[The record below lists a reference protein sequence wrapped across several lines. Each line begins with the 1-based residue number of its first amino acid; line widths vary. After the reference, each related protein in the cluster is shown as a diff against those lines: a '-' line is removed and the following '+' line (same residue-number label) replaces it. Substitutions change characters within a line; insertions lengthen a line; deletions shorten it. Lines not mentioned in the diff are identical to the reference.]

1 MKKVIRGIAA
11 VLAVIGIMSMGSVAL
26 ATTSSGSKGVLA
38 DTKYSL
44 EDMLVYAIE
53 DEYMADAEYDAIM
66 EKYGVQPP
74 FSNIAR
80 SEENQ
85 IYQLEQLLKKY
96 KVTLPNKDWSSLVTL
111 PDSLEDCYK
120 AGITTEENNI
130 AMYEKFLK
138 EDLPKDVKIVFEN
151 LAETSKRHLYA
162 YENALEGNIICGPR
176 IGYNGNSQYDSE
188 NGYGYG
194 NGMRNEYGYSNGMR
208 NEYGY
213 GNGTRNGNGYGNGMR
228 NGYGNGMRNGNGYS
242 NGNEYRNGNGYN
254 NINGASCGGMF

>member
-11 VLAVIGIMSMGSVAL
+11 GLAVIGIMSMGSVAL

-53 DEYMADAEYDAIM
+53 DEYMANAEYDAIM

-96 KVTLPNKDWSSLVTL
+96 KVTLPNKDWSSLVML

-120 AGITTEENNI
+120 VGITTEENNI

-162 YENALEGNIICGPR
+162 YENALEGDIICGSG
-176 IGYNGNSQYDSE
+176 IGYNGNSQYGS
-188 NGYGYG
+188 GYGYG
-194 NGMRNEYGYSNGMR
+194 NGMRNEY
-208 NEYGY
+208 
-213 GNGTRNGNGYGNGMR
+213 
-228 NGYGNGMRNGNGYS
+228 GYGNGMRNGNGYS
-242 NGNEYRNGNGYN
+242 NGNEYRNGNGYS

>member
-11 VLAVIGIMSMGSVAL
+11 GLAVIGIMSMGSVAL

-53 DEYMADAEYDAIM
+53 DEYMANAEYDAIM

-96 KVTLPNKDWSSLVTL
+96 KVTLPNKDWSSLVML

-120 AGITTEENNI
+120 VGITTEENNI

-176 IGYNGNSQYDSE
+176 IGYNGNSQYGS
-188 NGYGYG
+188 GYGYG

-242 NGNEYRNGNGYN
+242 NGNEYRNGNGYS